1 MRCQQGRVSGCDREL
16 AHAPSVKKDIQS
28 YSRLLPNLDFTGRQ
42 IKVPL
47 GMDSSGK
54 TKNKLPP
61 LCKRV
66 LSLTENGLTCLWA
79 VSTFCFHQKE
89 KILRRTSG
97 GSLHARRLICA
108 GRRPATPPGGRRAS
122 QRPLFHSSSIL
133 PLMEA
138 AFLPSTHIHPLP
150 PNVLHPVRNHLVLP
164 RLFISAGR
172 ADGLSCSHWFTNGS
186 FSPSPRPLASPSPL
200 PSPLRH
206 IKSQRLVVDLVL
218 GFI

>member
-16 AHAPSVKKDIQS
+16 TLAPSVKKDIQS
-28 YSRLLPNLDFTGRQ
+28 YWRLLPNLDFTGRQ

-54 TKNKLPP
+54 KKKKLPP
-61 LCKRV
+61 LCKRM
-66 LSLTENGLTCLWA
+66 LSLTENGLTCLGV

-89 KILRRTSG
+89 KIPRRTSA
-97 GSLHARRLICA
+97 GSLHARRLIRE

-122 QRPLFHSSSIL
+122 QRPLFHSSSSSIL

-150 PNVLHPVRNHLVLP
+150 PTVLHPVRNHLVLP

-172 ADGLSCSHWFTNGS
+172 ADGLSCSHWLTNGS
-186 FSPSPRPLASPSPL
+186 FPPPAHLHHRCRFPPLCDTSNPSDSLW
-200 PSPLRH
+200 
-206 IKSQRLVVDLVL
+206 I
-218 GFI
+218 